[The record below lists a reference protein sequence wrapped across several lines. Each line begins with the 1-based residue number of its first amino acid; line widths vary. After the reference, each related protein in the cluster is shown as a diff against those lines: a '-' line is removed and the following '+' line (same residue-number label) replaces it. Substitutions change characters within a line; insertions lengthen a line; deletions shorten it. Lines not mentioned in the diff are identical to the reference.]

1 MSEVPESLRYSPDH
15 EWLRSEADGTLVLGI
30 TDHAQQALGELVY
43 VELPEEGRSVTA
55 GDALAVVESTKAASD
70 VYAPVSGTVV
80 AVNRA
85 LEQEPGLVNSEPYA
99 GGWLLRLAPADAGEL
114 AALLDAAAYGELL
127 RAAGG

>member
-1 MSEVPESLRYSPDH
+1 MSEVPESLKFSRDH

-30 TDHAQQALGELVY
+30 TDHAQQSLGELVY
-43 VELPEEGRSVTA
+43 VELPEAGRSVAA

-80 AVNRA
+80 AVNKA
-85 LEQEPGLVNSEPYA
+85 LDQEPGLVNDEPYGA
-99 GGWLLRLAPADAGEL
+99 GWLLRLKPADAGEL
-114 AALLDAAAYGELL
+114 EALLDAAAYAGLL